1 MRGKCTVS
9 WLEKL
14 LTSSLLSIFF
24 FYLFSSDFFESLD
37 GFHFKPVARN
47 LKNAGLTPIHTYAWI
62 YENGAKELEPMRTPL
77 FHLDFT

>member
-1 MRGKCTVS
+1 MYCFLAWKTAYFVS
-9 WLEKL
+9 PFN
-14 LTSSLLSIFF
+14 FF